1 MLRYF
6 HKYVLLVISSF
17 LTILFI
23 EGSSHIFIVGIVFG
37 KILKYD
43 EFSNLFN
50 MINFLLPNDDTTV
63 LGPIL
68 VPFIY
73 LIISYLILYFKYRN
87 REKLVL
93 SLEEEK

>member
-1 MLRYF
+1 
-6 HKYVLLVISSF
+6 
-17 LTILFI
+17 
-23 EGSSHIFIVGIVFG
+23 
-37 KILKYD
+37 
-43 EFSNLFN
+43 
-50 MINFLLPNDDTTV
+50 MINFLLPNFDTTILV
-63 LGPIL
+63 PIL